1 MSRTAG
7 WCGVRTIGTLLLVC
21 SVAEAGDPVTG
32 DRLFRLTRNKNDNI
46 VCYDVHHKAGKL
58 EKKDPVSA
66 YWVIPSKN
74 NTLEGLN
81 FLERT
86 KAYGITI
93 VKMFGQDSVD
103 ITLKAGKK
111 LIRVTVR
118 GTRWVAL
125 TTFDSCAVALDSI
138 YVMADE
144 SGTMPTVQYVEF
156 IGRIL
161 ATGES
166 LVRKLSP

>member
-1 MSRTAG
+1 MSRTVG
-7 WCGVRTIGTLLLVC
+7 CRCFRTIVTFVLVS
-21 SVAEAGDPVTG
+21 SVAVAGDPVTG

-46 VCYDVHHKAGKL
+46 VCYDVRHKDGKL
-58 EKKDPVSA
+58 DGKDPLSV
-66 YWVIPSKN
+66 YWVIPSKK

-86 KAYGITI
+86 KAYGVNI

-111 LIRVTVR
+111 PIRVTVR
-118 GTRWVAL
+118 DTRWVAL
-125 TTFDSCAVALDSI
+125 ATFGSREVAVDSI

-144 SGTMPTVQYVEF
+144 SGTMPTVLYVEV
-156 IGRIL
+156 IGRDP

-166 LVRKLSP
+166 VERKLSP